1 MYVRINKQQ
10 PKSLC
15 RIPLIYHQTF
25 FQNLLVL
32 KNPFLY
38 FLYSI
43 EYVGIKI
50 VNSKIKI
57 KATIKAAY
65 GNMKLKAAMFVTLP
79 VSAAKRTRKPQK

>member
-43 EYVGIKI
+43 EYVGIKTI
-50 VNSKIKI
+50 ISKIKI
-57 KATIKAAY
+57 KATTKAAY
-65 GNMKLKAAMFVTLP
+65 RKIKLKAAMFLTMP
-79 VSAAKRTRKPQK
+79 VIDT